1 MLENVPSLDGFFA
14 QTQSKLSAACV
25 EVGEAVRARIAA
37 PARVAEH
44 SNSIVSY

>member
-14 QTQSKLSAACV
+14 QSKLSAAFV

>member
-14 QTQSKLSAACV
+14 QSKLSAACV
-25 EVGEAVRARIAA
+25 EVGEAVRARIAV

-44 SNSIVSY
+44 SNAIVGY